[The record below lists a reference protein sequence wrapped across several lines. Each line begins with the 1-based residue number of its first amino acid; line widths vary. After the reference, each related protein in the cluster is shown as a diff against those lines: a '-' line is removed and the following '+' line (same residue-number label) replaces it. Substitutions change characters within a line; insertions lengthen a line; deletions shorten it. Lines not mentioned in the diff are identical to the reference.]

1 MGRRQVSIGR
11 RNTGTVTATM
21 ADGKTIYE
29 RTDSET
35 VITLHLLSAVE
46 ENDAVTQRSM
56 AQELGIA
63 LGLANAYLKRC
74 VRKGLI
80 KVKQVPPNRYSYYLT
95 PKGFGEKSKLTA
107 QYLAGSFRFFRN
119 ARAQTDA
126 ALTRCRTQGWKHVA
140 LAGVGELAEIT
151 TLSARD
157 AGVTLVGI
165 VDAAT
170 PKKSFAD
177 LKVVQSL
184 ESLDN
189 VDALIVTDLAAPQAT
204 YDALEGCL
212 DDTRIITP
220 ELLGILRKRR
230 PESDGK

>member
-1 MGRRQVSIGR
+1 MVE
-11 RNTGTVTATM
+11 
-21 ADGKTIYE
+21 GKITSE

-35 VITLHLLSAVE
+35 AITLQLLSAVE

-56 AQELGIA
+56 AQDLGIA

-119 ARAQTDA
+119 ARAQCAT
-126 ALTRCRTQGWKHVA
+126 ALTRCRTQNWERVA
-140 LAGVGELAEIT
+140 LAGVSELAEIA

-157 AGVTLVGI
+157 ADVTLVGI
-165 VDAAT
+165 VDAEISRQ
-170 PKKSFAD
+170 SFAG
-177 LKVVQSL
+177 LKVVR
-184 ESLDN
+184 SLDALGSI
-189 VDALIVTDLAAPQAT
+189 DAVIVTDLAAPQAI

-212 DDTRIITP
+212 EDTRIITP
-220 ELLGILRKRR
+220 RLLGILRKRQS
-230 PESDGK
+230 ESDAK

>member
-1 MGRRQVSIGR
+1 MAEGK
-11 RNTGTVTATM
+11 VTS
-21 ADGKTIYE
+21 E

-35 VITLHLLSAVE
+35 AITLQLLSAVE

-56 AQELGIA
+56 AQDLGIA

-119 ARAQTDA
+119 ARAQCAT
-126 ALTRCRTQGWKHVA
+126 ALTRCRTQNWERVA
-140 LAGVGELAEIT
+140 LAGVSELAEIA

-157 AGVTLVGI
+157 ADVTLVGI
-165 VDAAT
+165 VDAEISRQ
-170 PKKSFAD
+170 SFAG
-177 LKVVQSL
+177 LKIVQSL
-184 ESLDN
+184 
-189 VDALIVTDLAAPQAT
+189 DALDSIDAVIVTDLAAPQAT

-212 DDTRIITP
+212 EDTRIITP
-220 ELLGILRKRR
+220 RLLGILRKRQ
-230 PESDGK
+230 PESDAK

>member
-1 MGRRQVSIGR
+1 
-11 RNTGTVTATM
+11 M
-21 ADGKTIYE
+21 AEGKITSE

-35 VITLHLLSAVE
+35 AITLQLLSAVE

-56 AQELGIA
+56 AQDLGIA

-119 ARAQTDA
+119 ARAQCAT
-126 ALTRCRTQGWKHVA
+126 ALTRCRTQNWERVA
-140 LAGVGELAEIT
+140 LAGVSELAEIA

-157 AGVTLVGI
+157 ADVTLVGI
-165 VDAAT
+165 VDAEISRQ
-170 PKKSFAD
+170 SFAG
-177 LKVVQSL
+177 LKVVR
-184 ESLDN
+184 SLDALGSI
-189 VDALIVTDLAAPQAT
+189 DAVIVTDLAAPQAI

-212 DDTRIITP
+212 EDTRIITP
-220 ELLGILRKRR
+220 RLLGILRKRQS
-230 PESDGK
+230 ESDSK

>member
-1 MGRRQVSIGR
+1 
-11 RNTGTVTATM
+11 M
-21 ADGKTIYE
+21 ADSKIVSE

-35 VITLHLLSAVE
+35 AITLQLLSAVE

-56 AQELGIA
+56 AQDLGIA

-119 ARAQTDA
+119 ARSQCATA
-126 ALTRCRTQGWKHVA
+126 MTRCRSQGWERVA
-140 LAGVGELAEIT
+140 LAGVSELAEIA

-157 AGVTLVGI
+157 ANVSLVGI
-165 VDAAT
+165 VDSQSSRR
-170 PKKSFAD
+170 SFAD
-177 LKVVQSL
+177 LKIVRSIDAL
-184 ESLDN
+184 GG
-189 VDALIVTDLAAPQAT
+189 VDAVIVTDLAAPQAT
-204 YDALEGCL
+204 YDVLEGCL
-212 DDTRIITP
+212 EDTQIITP
-220 ELLGILRKRR
+220 QLLGILRKRQR
-230 PESDGK
+230 ETDSQ

>member
-1 MGRRQVSIGR
+1 
-11 RNTGTVTATM
+11 M

-35 VITLHLLSAVE
+35 AITLHLLSAVE

-126 ALTRCRTQGWKHVA
+126 ALTCCRTQGWKHVA
-140 LAGVGELAEIT
+140 LAGVSELAEIT

-157 AGVTLVGI
+157 ADVTLVGI

-170 PKKSFAD
+170 PRKSFAD

-184 ESLDN
+184 ESLGN

-212 DDTRIITP
+212 EDTRIITP
-220 ELLGILRKRR
+220 ELLGILRRR
-230 PESDGK
+230 RLESDGK

>member
-1 MGRRQVSIGR
+1 
-11 RNTGTVTATM
+11 M

-35 VITLHLLSAVE
+35 AITLQLLSAVE

-119 ARAQTDA
+119 ARAQCDA
-126 ALTRCRTQGWKHVA
+126 ALTRCKTQGWQRVA
-140 LAGVGELAEIT
+140 LAGVSELAEIA
-151 TLSARD
+151 TLSSRD
-157 AGVTLVGI
+157 ADVTLVGI
-165 VDAAT
+165 VDAGT
-170 PKKSFAD
+170 SRKEFAD

-184 ESLDN
+184 EALGS
-189 VDALIVTDLAAPQAT
+189 VEALIVTDLAAPQAT
-204 YDALEGCL
+204 YEALEGSL
-212 DDTRIITP
+212 EDTRIITP
-220 ELLGILRKRR
+220 DLLGILRKR

>member
-1 MGRRQVSIGR
+1 
-11 RNTGTVTATM
+11 M
-21 ADGKTIYE
+21 AEGKITSE

-35 VITLHLLSAVE
+35 AITLQLLSAVE

-56 AQELGIA
+56 AQDLGIA

-119 ARAQTDA
+119 ARAQCAT
-126 ALTRCRTQGWKHVA
+126 ALTRCRTQNWERVA
-140 LAGVGELAEIT
+140 LAGVSELAEIA

-157 AGVTLVGI
+157 ADVTLVGI
-165 VDAAT
+165 VDAEISRQ
-170 PKKSFAD
+170 SFAG
-177 LKVVQSL
+177 LKVVR
-184 ESLDN
+184 SLDALGSI
-189 VDALIVTDLAAPQAT
+189 DAVIVTDLAAPQAI

-212 DDTRIITP
+212 EDTRIITP
-220 ELLGILRKRR
+220 RLLGILRKRQS
-230 PESDGK
+230 ESDAK